1 MIRKLGRKYRAFNF
15 TDLLPIL
22 YAVSGSANDIEI
34 YAVFVS
40 WVTGQALLGAV
51 GDKNTTCTLQPAFQ
65 NTAWSIMAVS
75 FISLL
80 AVSAILATF
89 FFVRR
94 HRLRHFRLLAM
105 EPSGMNAR
113 EVQALPTFIFK
124 GCGDRGGTA
133 ETCAI
138 CLEDYESG
146 EKLRLLPCHHEFHVG
161 CIDQWLVTR
170 RPFCPVCKQD
180 AHMTPSEP
188 AASETTPLLVAAV
201 GRALSVPLTTSA
213 TQTSPLSSPTTIQT
227 TQSLPANVYDGLHN
241 TERGE
246 ELC

>member
-1 MIRKLGRKYRAFNF
+1 MIRKLGTNYRAFSF

-124 GCGDRGGTA
+124 GSGDRGGTA

-146 EKLRLLPCHHEFHVG
+146 EKLRLLPCHH
-161 CIDQWLVTR
+161 
-170 RPFCPVCKQD
+170 
-180 AHMTPSEP
+180 
-188 AASETTPLLVAAV
+188 
-201 GRALSVPLTTSA
+201 
-213 TQTSPLSSPTTIQT
+213 
-227 TQSLPANVYDGLHN
+227 GLHMLLPIPIFYLLFN
-241 TERGE
+241 FLALDYIAQSHEYSCISVSVFYRDSHIIS
-246 ELC
+246 CQ

>member
-1 MIRKLGRKYRAFNF
+1 M
-15 TDLLPIL
+15 
-22 YAVSGSANDIEI
+22 SGSANDIEI

-94 HRLRHFRLLAM
+94 HRLRHFRLLAV
-105 EPSGMNAR
+105 EPAGMNAR
-113 EVQALPTFIFK
+113 EVQALPTFVFK

-146 EKLRLLPCHHEFHVG
+146 EKLRLLPCHH
-161 CIDQWLVTR
+161 
-170 RPFCPVCKQD
+170 
-180 AHMTPSEP
+180 
-188 AASETTPLLVAAV
+188 
-201 GRALSVPLTTSA
+201 
-213 TQTSPLSSPTTIQT
+213 
-227 TQSLPANVYDGLHN
+227 GLHMPIPLYCLLFN
-241 TERGE
+241 FPVLGYIGQIQDCYLFLSLYSMEVHTLYLVGSCTSD
-246 ELC
+246 LFLGFTITGHL